1 MGLRRSQPR
10 PQRPSRQP
18 IRIAFRSLAHLHSA
32 HDYIRLYD
40 GSPDVLRASLARI
53 QSAAT
58 ILTRL
63 GIDSRLTAEERAA

>member
-1 MGLRRSQPR
+1 VDCSTLNSSPEGARSP
-10 PQRPSRQP
+10 
-18 IRIAFRSLAHLHSA
+18 LAHLHSA